1 LTSLFI
7 NEDGVSEI
15 FIKWNRILAYSA
27 LKKYPENFLQVKRD
41 SKMKNIRE

>member
-1 LTSLFI
+1 MTSLFVD
-7 NEDGVSEI
+7 EHDVSEI
-15 FIKWNRILAYSA
+15 FIKWNWILVYSA